1 MKKWTNSCLDSEFLS
16 WQMKKMNL
24 FGLIIVRDETSTL
37 LSINCIKSKVLKLGI
52 KICICI
58 VNVKTEFFK
67 CILQYFS
74 LDFGKTWQT
83 VSSQSHKSKKLFY
96 ILISCINDKHKLPFF
111 PCMNQEKSP
120 WTLTHT
126 EQCSA

>member
-37 LSINCIKSKVLKLGI
+37 LSIKCIKSKVLKLGI

-67 CILQYFS
+67 S
-74 LDFGKTWQT
+74 
-83 VSSQSHKSKKLFY
+83 VFY
-96 ILISCINDKHKLPFF
+96 NIFH
-111 PCMNQEKSP
+111 
-120 WTLTHT
+120 
-126 EQCSA
+126 